1 VPIETSGVAGVPPNQ
16 TPETPAE
23 LARTLVASTC
33 PACGHHV
40 AAPFYFG
47 GKQPLATLGWPKT
60 AEEARGMP
68 ALPLDFVRCTACGH
82 VFNASFDYQ
91 QVPYSEMPNLM
102 FNRGSLWSSFLQ
114 NIGGQILRRLPS
126 SPVVVEIGYGD
137 GSFLDMLSKHC
148 PRGRFIGF
156 DPHGAPP
163 PDGAQLELR
172 RELFQPAVHLA
183 VTRPDLIISR
193 HVLEHLSDPL
203 SFVQHLAVTAACLD
217 RHPLMY
223 LEVPCIDRA
232 LETGRTADFYYEHNS
247 HFTTASFCRMLDR
260 SGARLETLGHGYD
273 GEVVYAFVQLEARSE
288 SVRNGLAA
296 RSFLTQAR
304 RAQENIAAQL
314 TALYESSK
322 RVAIWGGTGKSAAF
336 INSHRADA
344 ERFPIVVDSDA
355 AKAGTYV
362 PGTGQLIRFRDWLAD
377 NPVEVIVIPCQW
389 RAADIVREIE
399 GHGIRY
405 ETILIDH
412 LGELVDFFSAD
423 HPYLPV
429 CENAVADLSR
439 LADGVMAAAGP
450 LDAAR
455 HAKIECCAAERAKPL
470 HSPDV

>member
-1 VPIETSGVAGVPPNQ
+1 VLIEISGVAGVPPNQ
-16 TPETPAE
+16 EPETTAE
-23 LARTLVASTC
+23 LARMLVASTC

-60 AEEARGMP
+60 AEEALGMP

-82 VFNASFDYQ
+82 VFNASFDYK

-102 FNRGSLWSSFLQ
+102 FNRGSLWSNFLQ
-114 NIGGQILRRLPS
+114 TIGGQILRRLPP

-137 GSFLDMLSKHC
+137 GSFLDMLSKRC
-148 PRGRFIGF
+148 TQGRFIGF

-163 PDGAQLELR
+163 PEGARIELR

-183 VTRPDLIISR
+183 ATKPDLIISR

-217 RHPLMY
+217 RRPLMY

-260 SGARLETLGHGYD
+260 SGARLQTLGHGYD
-273 GEVVYAFVQLEARSE
+273 GEVVYAFVQLEARRE

-296 RSFLTQAR
+296 LSFLTQAR
-304 RAQENIAAQL
+304 EAKENVAAQL
-314 TALYESSK
+314 TALHRSAK

-336 INSHRADA
+336 IHAHRVDA

-355 AKAGTYV
+355 AKAGTFV
-362 PGTGQLIRFRDWLAD
+362 PGTGQRIRFRDWLLES
-377 NPVEVIVIPCQW
+377 PVDVIVIPCQW
-389 RAADIVREIE
+389 RAADIAREIRK
-399 GHGIRY
+399 HGIRY
-405 ETILIDH
+405 ETILIEH
-412 LGELVDFFSAD
+412 HGALVDFHSD
-423 HPYLPV
+423 GHPYK
-429 CENAVADLSR
+429 EIGEDASGDLSA
-439 LADGVMAAAGP
+439 LVEAVITTAG
-450 LDAAR
+450 AMSET
-455 HAKIECCAAERAKPL
+455 H
-470 HSPDV
+470 

>member
-1 VPIETSGVAGVPPNQ
+1 MLIETSGAAGVPPNKS
-16 TPETPAE
+16 PETAAE

-60 AEEARGMP
+60 AEEAIGMP

-82 VFNASFDYQ
+82 VFNASFDYK

-102 FNRGSLWSSFLQ
+102 FNRGSLWSQFLQ
-114 NIGGQILRRLPS
+114 NIGSQILRRLPPA
-126 SPVVVEIGYGD
+126 PVVVEIGYGD
-137 GSFLDMLSKHC
+137 GSFLDRLSRRC
-148 PRGRFIGF
+148 PAGRFIGF

-163 PDGAQLELR
+163 PDGARIELR

-183 VTRPDLIISR
+183 ATKPDLIISR

-217 RHPLMY
+217 HRPLMY

-273 GEVVYAFVQLEARSE
+273 GEVVYAFVQLEAKIE

-296 RSFLTQAR
+296 LSFLTQAR
-304 RAQENIAAQL
+304 LAKKNIAAQL
-314 TALYESSK
+314 TALYESRK

-336 INSHRADA
+336 IHAHQVDA

-355 AKAGTYV
+355 AKAGTFV
-362 PGTGQLIRFRDWLAD
+362 PGTGQPIRFRDWLLENPAD
-377 NPVEVIVIPCQW
+377 VIVIPCQW
-389 RAADIVREIE
+389 RAADIVREIRKY
-399 GHGIRY
+399 GIHY
-405 ETILIDH
+405 EAILIDH
-412 LGELVDFFSAD
+412 RGELVDFHSD
-423 HPYLPV
+423 GHPYRQIDEDATGDLSALA
-429 CENAVADLSR
+429 NAV
-439 LADGVMAAAGP
+439 MPAAGVP
-450 LDAAR
+450 SETR
-455 HAKIECCAAERAKPL
+455 
-470 HSPDV
+470 

>member
-1 VPIETSGVAGVPPNQ
+1 MLIETSGAAGVPPNKS
-16 TPETPAE
+16 PETAAE

-60 AEEARGMP
+60 AEEAIGMP

-82 VFNASFDYQ
+82 VFNASFDYK

-102 FNRGSLWSSFLQ
+102 FNRGSLWSQFLQ
-114 NIGGQILRRLPS
+114 NIGGQILRRLPPA
-126 SPVVVEIGYGD
+126 PVVVEIGYGD
-137 GSFLDMLSKHC
+137 GSFLDRLSRRC

-163 PDGAQLELR
+163 PDGARLELR

-183 VTRPDLIISR
+183 VTKPDLIISR
-193 HVLEHLSDPL
+193 HVLEHLTDPL

-217 RHPLMY
+217 RRPLMY

-260 SGARLETLGHGYD
+260 SGARLQTLGHGYD
-273 GEVVYAFVQLEARSE
+273 GEVVYAFVQLEAKIE

-296 RSFLTQAR
+296 LSFLTQAR
-304 RAQENIAAQL
+304 LAKKNIAAQL
-314 TALYESSK
+314 TALYESDK

-336 INSHRADA
+336 IHAHGVDA

-355 AKAGTYV
+355 AKAGTFV
-362 PGTGQLIRFRDWLAD
+362 PGTGQRIRFRDWLLENPAD
-377 NPVEVIVIPCQW
+377 VIVIPCQW
-389 RAADIVREIE
+389 RAADIVREIRKY
-399 GHGIRY
+399 GIHY

-412 LGELVDFFSAD
+412 HGELVDFHSD
-423 HPYLPV
+423 GHPYRQIDEDATGDLSALA
-429 CENAVADLSR
+429 NAVMPAE
-439 LADGVMAAAGP
+439 GVP
-450 LDAAR
+450 SETR
-455 HAKIECCAAERAKPL
+455 R
-470 HSPDV
+470 